1 MMASTDF
8 IRLTDAAQEFV
19 VSRNKLW
26 SMVKDGTL
34 NTYDDPGDKR
44 VTLLSRWELKELF
57 QVRPFQRGRDESG
70 DDD

>member
-1 MMASTDF
+1 MASTDF

-26 SMVKDGTL
+26 GMVKDGTL
-34 NTYDDPGDKR
+34 NTYDDPRDKR
-44 VTLLSRWELKELF
+44 VTLLSRWELEEFF
-57 QVRPFQRGRDESG
+57 QVRPIQRGRDESG